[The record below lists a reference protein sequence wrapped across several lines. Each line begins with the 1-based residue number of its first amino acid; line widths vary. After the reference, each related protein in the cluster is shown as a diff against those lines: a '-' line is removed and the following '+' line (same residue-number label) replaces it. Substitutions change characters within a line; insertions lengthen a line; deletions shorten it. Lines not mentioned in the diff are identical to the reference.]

1 MFLAELQNG
10 TGLTDIS
17 CVRMIWAKF
26 LGPMFENKDIWGKL
40 HHMYDNC
47 CTELFHLRVSIFALG
62 ALQYTLSAFFLFLR
76 LFVCLLHDPEGKE
89 FLTQPFTA

>member
-26 LGPMFENKDIWGKL
+26 LGVMFETYILKADVLNVRTPQKIQ
-40 HHMYDNC
+40 
-47 CTELFHLRVSIFALG
+47 IFRREFKFSAER
-62 ALQYTLSAFFLFLR
+62 LSENAKTISLSPWKANNSAM
-76 LFVCLLHDPEGKE
+76 CYK
-89 FLTQPFTA
+89 